1 MLSHL
6 LKIIWN
12 KKGSH
17 SLMIVEIWA
26 SFMVLFGLLSLVAFN
41 AKNYLE
47 PIGFNYEN
55 VWSIDL
61 TTNQDTTAL
70 PEKLDRVMQRIRS
83 YPEVESVSRSS
94 PNYPFSSSM
103 RNNAIEYN
111 KTITVADYYSTDPQY
126 ATTLDMPV
134 LTGRW
139 FAAEDRVS
147 KYPPVV
153 INEKLREAFFTHEN
167 PLGKVIKD
175 GEGSYK
181 IVGTVGRFKSK
192 GEFMADKPAVFFMAD
207 RGHNDKLVLVKTKP
221 DTDARFEAEMIK
233 ELAAMVPGWGMEV
246 TYLSESRK
254 NRQNL
259 TLVPVIIFLIISGF
273 LLINV
278 ALGLFGILN
287 LSIARRRSEIG
298 LRRAMGAT
306 EGSVTFQ
313 FLGEMWV
320 LAAFSVILGLLFAL
334 QFPIMNVFDIASGVY
349 LTAIAAA
356 IVVIFIIVTL
366 CAWYPSRQA
375 ARVQPAV
382 ALHEE

>member
-1 MLSHL
+1 
-6 LKIIWN
+6 
-12 KKGSH
+12 
-17 SLMIVEIWA
+17 
-26 SFMVLFGLLSLVAFN
+26 
-41 AKNYLE
+41 
-47 PIGFNYEN
+47 
-55 VWSIDL
+55 
-61 TTNQDTTAL
+61 
-70 PEKLDRVMQRIRS
+70 
-83 YPEVESVSRSS
+83 
-94 PNYPFSSSM
+94 M

>member
-1 MLSHL
+1 MLRHL
-6 LKIIWN
+6 LKLLWN

-17 SLMIVEIWA
+17 SLMIIEIWA
-26 SFMVLFGLLSLVAFN
+26 SFMVLFGLLSLIAFN
-41 AKNYLE
+41 ARNYLE
-47 PIGFNYEN
+47 PIGFSYEN
-55 VWSIDL
+55 VWAVAL
-61 TTNQDTTAL
+61 TSNQDTTAL
-70 PEKLDRVMQRIRS
+70 TEKVARIMQRIRA
-83 YPEVESVSRSS
+83 YPEVESASRSND
-94 PNYPFSSSM
+94 NYPFSASM
-103 RNNAIEYN
+103 NSNKLEYG
-111 KTITVADYYSTDPQY
+111 KTSIGADYYFTDADY
-126 ATTLDMPV
+126 AVTLNLPV
-134 LTGRW
+134 VSGRW
-139 FAAEDRVS
+139 YADEDRVS
-147 KYPPVV
+147 KYTPVV
-153 INEKLREAFFTHEN
+153 INEKLREALFINEN
-167 PLGKVIKD
+167 PLGKIIKD
-175 GEGSYK
+175 GDGSYK
-181 IVGTVGRFKSK
+181 VVGTVGRFKAK
-192 GEFMADKPAVFFMAD
+192 GEFMSDKPAIFKMTDQGPENKV
-207 RGHNDKLVLVKTKP
+207 VLVKTKP
-221 DTDARFEAEMIK
+221 NTDANFEAKMIK
-233 ELAAMVPGWGMEV
+233 DLAAMVPGWGMEV
-246 TYLSESRK
+246 SYLTESRK

-320 LAAFSVILGLLFAL
+320 LAAFSVILGLLFAM

-356 IVVIFIIVTL
+356 IIVIFIIVTL